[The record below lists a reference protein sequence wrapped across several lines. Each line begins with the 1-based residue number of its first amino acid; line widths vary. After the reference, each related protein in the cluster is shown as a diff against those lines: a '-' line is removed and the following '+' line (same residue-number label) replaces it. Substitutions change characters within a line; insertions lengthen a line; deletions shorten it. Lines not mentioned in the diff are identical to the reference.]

1 MELLKE
7 IVLDCKDLLCYK
19 YGDVK
24 WSGRYAGLTVLNEMK
39 FSYNLRLAESQII
52 FFHSFLWNE
61 MKNEKCH
68 ALDTLRNELEINYQ
82 WQFTNIINH
91 RDQAGHDYSSAPFK
105 ESKNMLVVVI
115 K

>member
-1 MELLKE
+1 
-7 IVLDCKDLLCYK
+7 
-19 YGDVK
+19 
-24 WSGRYAGLTVLNEMK
+24 
-39 FSYNLRLAESQII
+39 
-52 FFHSFLWNE
+52 

-68 ALDTLRNELEINYQ
+68 ALYTLRNELEINYQ

-91 RDQAGHDYSSAPFK
+91 RDQAGHDYGSAPFK

>member
-39 FSYNLRLAESQII
+39 FSYNLPESQII
-52 FFHSFLWNE
+52 FFSLIS
-61 MKNEKCH
+61 MKRNEKWKMPSIRH
-68 ALDTLRNELEINYQ
+68 IT
-82 WQFTNIINH
+82 
-91 RDQAGHDYSSAPFK
+91 
-105 ESKNMLVVVI
+105 
-115 K
+115 

>member
-1 MELLKE
+1 
-7 IVLDCKDLLCYK
+7 
-19 YGDVK
+19 
-24 WSGRYAGLTVLNEMK
+24 
-39 FSYNLRLAESQII
+39 
-52 FFHSFLWNE
+52 

>member
-7 IVLDCKDLLCYK
+7 TVLDCKDLLCYK

-24 WSGRYAGLTVLNEMK
+24 WIGRYAGLTVLNEMK

-52 FFHSFLWNE
+52 FFSLISMKRNE
-61 MKNEKCH
+61 KWKCH
-68 ALDTLRNELEINYQ
+68 ALDTLRNELEIYYQ

-105 ESKNMLVVVI
+105 EAKNMLVVVI